1 MKLLEIIEEYKVES
15 GVSNNAH
22 LKISTMALSGLRE
35 FQSQGLNTTAIKTI
49 SIPVSSLGTVPIPD
63 DYINYTKV
71 GINYSGRLWTLTVNR
86 DMLPPS
92 RKVEC
97 GMTVEEAQN
106 ISSANQI
113 EDAWAFLPHYSNSG
127 SYVSKK
133 FGLGGGWNSQGYFKE
148 DLTNRRFLLDTPA
161 GEIVLEYI
169 SDEVGLDAIVPQYA
183 VEGIKSWI
191 DYKMA
196 MYDKSIGAY
205 MKSEL
210 GSALDSQMKKIIQL
224 KTPFRVDEYLD
235 SFYTD
240 VYQGLKR

>member
-15 GVSNNAH
+15 GVGNNAH
-22 LKISTMALSGLRE
+22 LKLSTIALSGLRE
-35 FQSQGLNTTAIKTI
+35 FQSQGLSTTAIKTVN
-49 SIPVSSLGTVPIPD
+49 IPVSDMGTVPIPD

-71 GINYSGRLWTLTVNR
+71 GINYGGRLWTLTVNR
-86 DMLPPS
+86 DILPPT

-97 GMTVEEAQN
+97 GVSIEEAQN
-106 ISSANQI
+106 LTPANSVC
-113 EDAWAFLPHYSNSG
+113 DAWRFSPHYNRSG
-127 SYVSKK
+127 EYVTQQ

-169 SDEVGLDAIVPQYA
+169 SDEVGMDAIVPQYA
-183 VEGIKSWI
+183 VEGIKAWI

-196 MYDKSIGAY
+196 MYDKSIGVY
-205 MKSEL
+205 MKAEL
-210 GSALDSQMKKIIQL
+210 GNTLDGQMKKIIQL
-224 KTPFRVDEYLD
+224 KTPFRIDEYLD
-235 SFYTD
+235 AFYTD